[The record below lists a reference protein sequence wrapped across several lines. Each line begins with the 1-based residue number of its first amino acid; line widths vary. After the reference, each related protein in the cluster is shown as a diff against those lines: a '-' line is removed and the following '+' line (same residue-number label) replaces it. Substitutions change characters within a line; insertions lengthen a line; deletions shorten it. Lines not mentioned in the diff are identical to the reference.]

1 MMKHEFFDKLYPV
14 GGWTLPPNKRVRPT
28 GEFRCPRKG
37 EWFLS
42 GAIVEGYQAKADMSA
57 AFYIGELVEIEI
69 VRTEKIIRVI
79 NND

>member
-1 MMKHEFFDKLYPV
+1 MKHEFFDKLYPPA
-14 GGWTLPPNKRVRPT
+14 GGWTAPANRRIRPT

-42 GAIVEGYQAKADMSA
+42 GAIVEGHQAKADMSA
-57 AFYIGELVEIEI
+57 AFYIGELVEIKRKI
-69 VRTEKIIRVI
+69 TEEIIRVI